1 MKPQAEQTCTAFKD
15 SHLLATGKM
24 VDVAL
29 AAKHELQGHPNARLQ
44 VFDDA
49 TGEFLEFDFRGTEEQ
64 FLGRLKRM
72 VSGDATK
79 SEEESKP
86 AGPGR
91 PKLGVISR
99 EIGLLPR
106 HWEWLGQQRE
116 GASAALRKLVE
127 DAQKKN
133 SSKDAIRRAQEV
145 TYRFMS
151 IMAGDLP
158 NFEEALRAFYA
169 KDTDK
174 FKKQMESWPS
184 DIRTHVLKLGARAFE
199 A

>member
-1 MKPQAEQTCTAFKD
+1 VKPQDQQSCTAFKD
-15 SHLLATGKM
+15 SQILATGKM

-29 AAKHELQGHPNARLQ
+29 AAKMELEIHPNSKLQ
-44 VFDDA
+44 VFDDS
-49 TGEFLEFDFRGTEEQ
+49 TGEFLEFDFRGSEEK
-64 FLGRLKRM
+64 FLERLKQS
-72 VSGDATK
+72 VTP
-79 SEEESKP
+79 SERA

-106 HWEWLGQQRE
+106 HWEWLGQQKE

-127 DAQKKN
+127 EAQKKN
-133 SSKDAIRRAQEV
+133 ASKDAIRRAQEV

-151 IMAGDLP
+151 VMAGDLP

-169 KDTDK
+169 KDVAR
-174 FKKQMESWPS
+174 FKKQMQPWPK
-184 DIRTHVLKLGARAFE
+184 DIRAHVLKLADLALE
-199 A
+199 N